1 MGIPIRPI
9 FLRLC
14 RSEKDD
20 SDNGGDELIGVILMA
35 REARGQAAESL
46 TGAWK
51 RVNGQLMMIPA
62 ALCRSVEDLPNV
74 RSYVLIGDSVWK
86 IRWKQ

>member
-1 MGIPIRPI
+1 MRPI

-20 SDNGGDELIGVILMA
+20 SDDDDGELIGAILIA

-51 RVNGQLMMIPA
+51 RVNGQLMMILA
-62 ALCRSVEDLPNV
+62 ALCRSVENLPDD
-74 RSYVLIGDSVWK
+74 RSYVLIGDPVWK
-86 IRWKQ
+86 IRRKQ

>member
-1 MGIPIRPI
+1 MEIPIRPI

-20 SDNGGDELIGVILMA
+20 SDEVGGELIGATVVA

-46 TGAWK
+46 TGTWK
-51 RVNGQLMMIPA
+51 RVNGQLMMIPTD
-62 ALCRSVEDLPNV
+62 LCRSVEDLPSD
-74 RSYVLIGDSVWK
+74 RSYVLIGDPVWK
-86 IRWKQ
+86 I

>member
-1 MGIPIRPI
+1 MGIPIRSI

-20 SDNGGDELIGVILMA
+20 SDEGGGELIGATLVA
-35 REARGQAAESL
+35 REARGQAAEYL

-51 RVNGQLMMIPA
+51 RVNVQLVVIPA
-62 ALCRSVEDLPNV
+62 AL
-74 RSYVLIGDSVWK
+74 
-86 IRWKQ
+86 

>member
-1 MGIPIRPI
+1 MESPIRLI

-20 SDNGGDELIGVILMA
+20 SDDGGGELIEATLMA
-35 REARGQAAESL
+35 REARGKAAESL

-51 RVNGQLMMIPA
+51 RVNGQLMMISV
-62 ALCRSVEDLPNV
+62 ALCRSVEDLSGD
-74 RSYVLIGDSVWK
+74 RSYVLIGDPEWK
-86 IRWKQ
+86 IRRKQ

>member
-1 MGIPIRPI
+1 MGIPIRLI

-20 SDNGGDELIGVILMA
+20 SDDDDGELIGAILIA

-51 RVNGQLMMIPA
+51 RMKKFVNA
-62 ALCRSVEDLPNV
+62 WNA
-74 RSYVLIGDSVWK
+74 
-86 IRWKQ
+86 

>member
-1 MGIPIRPI
+1 MRPI

-14 RSEKDD
+14 RSEKVD
-20 SDNGGDELIGVILMA
+20 SDDGGGELIGAILMA

-51 RVNGQLMMIPA
+51 RVNGQMMMIPTT
-62 ALCRSVEDLPNV
+62 LCRLVEHLPGD
-74 RSYVLIGDSVWK
+74 RSYVLIGDPVWK
-86 IRWKQ
+86 IRRKQ

>member
-1 MGIPIRPI
+1 MRLI

-20 SDNGGDELIGVILMA
+20 SNDGDGELIGAILMA
-35 REARGQAAESL
+35 REARGQDAESL
-46 TGAWK
+46 IGAWK
-51 RVNGQLMMIPA
+51 CVNGQLMMIPA

-86 IRWKQ
+86 IRRKQ